1 VVPKLSFASHAEA
14 ASLCGLAGFLTAW
27 VATGPAVQEGETTTR
42 QSLVDAGAVVAFLLL
57 CARVLRDIV
66 LGAALHSCSLPAPGT
81 SAPRD
86 KHAPDAQGSTCCQDH
101 TGASGPPDASNVT
114 YSPFRGS
121 TIVPGGAPL
130 PPTRDVAD
138 KLDDTVSVLD
148 FVPKALHAAI
158 RSGAHLNQG
167 NQDITRYVQ
176 AALDFVGCNTT
187 NPRVGPIA
195 TRSSGSV
202 YFPGGLYFISNLRV
216 NASMKIRGE
225 FLDNTTLM
233 AVPGTTGPMIQ
244 DKGDAAKI
252 TIQDLMIH
260 GGNEPGVT
268 AGIQLGCFTGQPG
281 GSPWGTYA
289 YLTNIESRNIPKGC
303 GIRLKVN
310 VCTMYNVWT
319 AGTADGILNLD
330 GGVALFAYGCGAAG
344 FTGTGILLQQSDYW
358 SGVEIEAP
366 AQGATPVLCLPV
378 SLSLCLFISLT
389 ACACRCSSKGLRRSM
404 AS

>member
-1 VVPKLSFASHAEA
+1 
-14 ASLCGLAGFLTAW
+14 
-27 VATGPAVQEGETTTR
+27 
-42 QSLVDAGAVVAFLLL
+42 
-57 CARVLRDIV
+57 
-66 LGAALHSCSLPAPGT
+66 
-81 SAPRD
+81 
-86 KHAPDAQGSTCCQDH
+86 
-101 TGASGPPDASNVT
+101 
-114 YSPFRGS
+114 
-121 TIVPGGAPL
+121 
-130 PPTRDVAD
+130 
-138 KLDDTVSVLD
+138 
-148 FVPKALHAAI
+148 
-158 RSGAHLNQG
+158 
-167 NQDITRYVQ
+167 
-176 AALDFVGCNTT
+176 
-187 NPRVGPIA
+187 
-195 TRSSGSV
+195 
-202 YFPGGLYFISNLRV
+202 
-216 NASMKIRGE
+216 
-225 FLDNTTLM
+225 
-233 AVPGTTGPMIQ
+233 MIQ